1 MLPARKKIMIETRRL
16 IQKEYRV
23 FRAYNPLDAKIEGRI
38 FPLLTKRIKGLGIR
52 SFFTRTMYH
61 YILEQA
67 DANNEAINAP
77 LEQEKVIFEQKLPF
91 ISEVIIAIQYYQNQ
105 ILDGKGGLKGENEHY
120 IKEKVDQNLIAS
132 HYIKDALYEYIDQEI
147 YPNDPIKNRLVTKAV
162 RRIFRYVDL
171 GQDMQDQWGTVEHFN
186 QLNRYVF
193 ISKEI
198 EEFIDKDLIDTMWS
212 SMNEDG
218 IAEKNE
224 CFIKNYLLRIQLCN
238 AALYSIFTEL
248 IMDLVGYSGT
258 EHKNILK
265 FAKFQGILGQI
276 VNDNNDYVLPEY
288 NLLTVNKK
296 PEDAFADLRNN
307 IITLPLIHYLQEKE
321 NPELLISNLKNEL
334 FPPEIP
340 AKDSSLPWN
349 ILNFNFMIE
358 KIGSIIPILNQNRF
372 KETLPKLLSSIQ
384 ESIETTERISMN
396 IKKLNLIQKST
407 FGILLNDMNSIAEVG
422 YNRFYQKIYEDFSMP
437 FEDKRE
443 KSEDVSRHYSPK
455 VVPDKVKTKFSPH
468 IKPNTQNRG
477 PRVKYLQSA

>member
-16 IQKEYRV
+16 IQQEYRV
-23 FRAYNPLDAKIEGRI
+23 FKAINPLDAKIEERI

-67 DANNEAINAP
+67 DAHNELINTP
-77 LEQEKVIFEQKLPF
+77 SEQEKVIFEQKLPF

-147 YPNDPIKNRLVTKAV
+147 YPNDPVRNRLVTKAV

-171 GQDMQDQWGTVEHFN
+171 GQDIQDQWGTVEHFN

-218 IAEKNE
+218 VAEKNE
-224 CFIKNYLLRIQLCN
+224 WFIKNYLLRIQLTSG
-238 AALYSIFTEL
+238 ALYSIVCEL
-248 IMDLVGYSGT
+248 ILDLLSYPKNGSR
-258 EHKNILK
+258 KNIIK
-265 FAKFQGILGQI
+265 FSDFHGILGQI
-276 VNDNNDYVLPEY
+276 VNDNNDYILPEY
-288 NLLTVNKK
+288 NMCAINKI

-307 IITLPLIHYLQEKE
+307 IITLPLIHYLQKKE
-321 NPELLISNLKNEL
+321 NPELVITNLKNEL
-334 FPPEIP
+334 FPSEIP
-340 AKDSSLPWN
+340 AKESSTPWSTL
-349 ILNFNFMIE
+349 IFY
-358 KIGSIIPILNQNRF
+358 SIIDKIINVTPVSNQNRF
-372 KETLPKLLSSIQ
+372 KETLPQLLPSIQ
-384 ESIETTERISMN
+384 KSIQTTEQISVN
-396 IKKLNLIQKST
+396 IKELNLIQKST
-407 FGILLNDMNSIAEVG
+407 FGILLNDMSSIAEVSH
-422 YNRFYQKIYEDFSMP
+422 NRFYQKIYEDLDIP
-437 FEDKRE
+437 FEEKHKESNDPVLIHPLLKPVHKRE
-443 KSEDVSRHYSPK
+443 KAKFGSRVIRPIAY
-455 VVPDKVKTKFSPH
+455 
-468 IKPNTQNRG
+468 NRDF
-477 PRVKYLQSA
+477 RNISL